1 MIDITKQACEMLIA
15 ALVPRFGIDVY
26 MSHENDQIEGE
37 YIAVIDMQTA
47 VENEDESGN
56 PAIVT
61 KSIDIKIATER
72 ETLEVEKFSQIL
84 IGNLRA
90 TKEQIQSAVDSLQF
104 PFNQLNV
111 LRVTAPSSESE
122 PQFDNNIVTCVH
134 TVQVMCATLQIEEES
149 EA

>member
-1 MIDITKQACEMLIA
+1 MIDITKQACELLIA
-15 ALVPRFGIDVY
+15 SLIPRVGIDVY
-26 MSHENDQIEGE
+26 MSHENDQIDGE
-37 YIAVIDMQTA
+37 YIAVIDMQTN
-47 VENEDESGN
+47 VDSEDENGQ

-61 KSIDIKIATER
+61 KQIEVKIATER
-72 ETLEVEKFSQIL
+72 DTSEVEKFSQVF
-84 IGNLRA
+84 IGNLRVA
-90 TKEQIQSAVDSLQF
+90 KDEIQSAVDALEF

-111 LRVTAPSSESE
+111 LRVTAPASESE